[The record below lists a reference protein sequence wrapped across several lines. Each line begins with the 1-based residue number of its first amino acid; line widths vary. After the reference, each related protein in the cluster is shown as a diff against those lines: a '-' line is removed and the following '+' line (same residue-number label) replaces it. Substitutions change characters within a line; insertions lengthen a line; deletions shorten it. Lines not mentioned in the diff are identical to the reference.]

1 MRHERPA
8 GTLSTPRRSPEPTQL
23 CPWRS
28 CSSLMEA
35 SQPLSTRAA
44 WTLSWGED
52 TPGAD
57 EAGAKLLAEVARLLE
72 ARKGSVYFCVTL
84 AQSHV
89 SSESFDMHMTHRRP
103 SCSCSVDD

>member
-1 MRHERPA
+1 MQFA
-8 GTLSTPRRSPEPTQL
+8 DGSFSAIVDKGGLDA
-23 CPWRS
+23 
-28 CSSLMEA
+28 LM
-35 SQPLSTRAA
+35 
-44 WTLSWGED
+44 GED

-89 SSESFDMHMTHRRP
+89 LSESFDMHMTHRRP
-103 SCSCSVDD
+103 SCSCSVDN

>member
-1 MRHERPA
+1 MQFA
-8 GTLSTPRRSPEPTQL
+8 DGSFSAIVDKGGLDA
-23 CPWRS
+23 
-28 CSSLMEA
+28 LM
-35 SQPLSTRAA
+35 
-44 WTLSWGED
+44 GED